1 MSSQRA
7 PNLLLIED
15 HADLANATAEFLRL
29 LGLDIQIAGS
39 GNQALKMARV
49 FRPAIVLCDL
59 SLPDMPGLE
68 VVRRLRADPKTKHAL
83 FAVCTATDID
93 ELEEDFAGEV
103 DLFLSKPITNGDVDE
118 LLNRLAARRARM
130 VFGSEENVP

>member
-1 MSSQRA
+1 
-7 PNLLLIED
+7 
-15 HADLANATAEFLRL
+15 
-29 LGLDIQIAGS
+29 
-39 GNQALKMARV
+39 
-49 FRPAIVLCDL
+49 
-59 SLPDMPGLE
+59 MPGLE